1 MVKNEPLDPSLNTSG
16 SHTSSTTGSIEH
28 RSQQPYHQDF
38 ELNRRMDFLDQS
50 FRTQNSRYLLN
61 MDYSPPPSP
70 ASQQVLSC
78 LDKSQHAIHSSLMGN
93 LMSRNSNHPTN
104 NAPGSSATDSPSI
117 PSSAAGNEHT
127 SLKIYVVF

>member
-1 MVKNEPLDPSLNTSG
+1 
-16 SHTSSTTGSIEH
+16 
-28 RSQQPYHQDF
+28 
-38 ELNRRMDFLDQS
+38 
-50 FRTQNSRYLLN
+50 

-78 LDKSQHAIHSSLMGN
+78 LDKSQHVLMGN
-93 LMSRNSNHPTN
+93 LMSRNSNHHSTN

-127 SLKIYVVF
+127 SLKQHNEFLMRLHQGHLAAAATTQQSGENILIHTLYNIPFFNIRGTL